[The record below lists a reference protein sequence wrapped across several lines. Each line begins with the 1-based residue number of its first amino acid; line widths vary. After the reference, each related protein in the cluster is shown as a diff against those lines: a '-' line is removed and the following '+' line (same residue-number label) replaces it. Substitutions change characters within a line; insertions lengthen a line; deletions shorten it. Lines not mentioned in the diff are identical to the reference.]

1 MIRSRNAVYCEES
14 AGIEPKADEAARLSK
29 GVMMAGQG
37 HDLDSLVKA
46 LYDFASE
53 KMKANATDDEI
64 MAALAERGLN
74 REFSLII
81 VGNLR
86 KAFNDARGRG

>member
-1 MIRSRNAVYCEES
+1 
-14 AGIEPKADEAARLSK
+14 
-29 GVMMAGQG
+29 MAGQG
-37 HDLDSLVKA
+37 YDLDSLVKA

-74 REFSLII
+74 REFSAII